1 MTSKSN
7 YSLQCVNGSKS
18 LVVML
23 TLELM
28 SHGLAMVAFV
38 SIIDSDNEKKK
49 KICPV
54 ICSVTYW
61 HTVPNQNIPE
71 KLLFHGVQQAHKKT
85 LCSMMAMNPLLRTP
99 ERNPVNVQ
107 WCTEKRWHRKKV
119 LNNIDLS
126 LVQCERFANEKG
138 LSNGVKMTIS
148 SFYFVNTHTQISIC
162 ISSKARGVKGIC

>member
-7 YSLQCVNGSKS
+7 YSPQCVNGSKS

-38 SIIDSDNEKKK
+38 SIIDSENENKD

-71 KLLFHGVQQAHKKT
+71 KLLFHGVQQVHT
-85 LCSMMAMNPLLRTP
+85 FCSMIAMNLLLRTP

-107 WCTEKRWHRKKV
+107 RCTEKRWHRKKV
-119 LNNIDLS
+119 LNYIDLS

-138 LSNGVKMTIS
+138 LSNGVKIIIS

-162 ISSKARGVKGIC
+162 ISSKARAVKGIC